1 MLCVS
6 LTSVTII
13 FESRPCRHSMDINIP
28 GKQRNLYKEKQ
39 NYPSLWIYQ
48 TLQIIMPFSSPFMV
62 FRVSNSFVKVFM
74 GEKEGSTYS
83 PAVSRESSA
92 SRNEVTHSQLL
103 PVFSNTFPTFC
114 TSSKHAAKREPN
126 RKLPANSG
134 SFSASKRGLEDTF
147 REMPAKVVVIW
158 GRMSLENKYTVD

>member
-1 MLCVS
+1 
-6 LTSVTII
+6 
-13 FESRPCRHSMDINIP
+13 
-28 GKQRNLYKEKQ
+28 
-39 NYPSLWIYQ
+39 
-48 TLQIIMPFSSPFMV
+48 MV

-74 GEKEGSTYS
+74 GEKQGSTYS
-83 PAVSRESSA
+83 PAVSREPSA
-92 SRNEVTHSQLL
+92 SRNKVAHSQLL

-147 REMPAKVVVIW
+147 REMPAQVVVIW